1 VISRVEFET
10 AVKDALRHYARP
22 DLLFGNRLLQAD
34 VLQRRSAAATVQ
46 DLRTMLAATAGTLF
60 ANARDQKLHRVLE
73 LTYFDPAPKQE
84 TAADRLGLPFS
95 TYRRHL
101 TTGVGRIVDW
111 LWQQEQQS
119 LLQERPARETDVAKE
134 SGRDAEPHR
143 LSIVVLPFLNLSQ
156 DPAADYLVCG
166 IVDSLITDLTRT
178 LPGSFVVSRSTA
190 FSYQSRQV
198 PVRQIGRELQVQ
210 YALEGSA
217 QVEPDRIR
225 INAQLI
231 DAQADEHLWAE
242 RFDTERR
249 TTLEVQDEIVAR
261 LARAIGVEM
270 VRNAAA
276 RIRTRGANAGDARD
290 LAMQGTAVATDL
302 SRSTAAVEA
311 IALFRQALALDPDN
325 VDAMVGIASTR
336 IYQMV
341 NQFQTSE
348 REALLQEAQSL
359 TLRAAA
365 LAPDH
370 IGVRKSRAVLLRA
383 GGQFAEAIVAAK
395 AVIALNPGEP
405 TAYRELG
412 LNHLYLGETSEAV
425 DWFRRADRIAPQDR
439 ARWTWLQG
447 LGRALMQ
454 LGEDAEALR
463 AMRLALQSNINLGR
477 DRAYLA
483 AAEMLA
489 GEEAQ
494 AKLQLAKLNEL
505 DPGLTIRRFVE
516 ERSSVPLAAVSPI
529 YLRENERILA
539 ALRNAGMPD
548 QQGRI
553 TGTS

>member
-1 VISRVEFET
+1 MISRVEFET

-22 DLLFGNRLLQAD
+22 DLLSDNQLLQAD
-34 VLQRRSAAATVQ
+34 VLQRHSAAATVQ
-46 DLRTMLAATAGTLF
+46 DLRTMLAATSETLF
-60 ANARDQKLHRVLE
+60 ANARDQKLQRVLE
-73 LTYFDPAPKQE
+73 LTYFNPAPKQE
-84 TAADRLGLPFS
+84 AAADRLGLPFS

-119 LLQERPARETDVAKE
+119 LLQERLTGEADMAPGN
-134 SGRDAEPHR
+134 GRNAEPRR

-166 IVDSLITDLTRT
+166 IVDSLTTDLTRA
-178 LPGSFVVSRSTA
+178 LPGSFVISRSTA

-198 PVRQIGRELQVQ
+198 PVRQIGRELQVR
-210 YALEGSA
+210 YALEGSVL
-217 QVEPDRIR
+217 VEADRIR

-242 RFDTERR
+242 RFDTEHR

-270 VRNAAA
+270 VRNEAA
-276 RIRTRGANAGDARD
+276 RIRARGAGAEDARD
-290 LAMQGTAVATDL
+290 LAMRGNAVTTDL
-302 SRSTAAVEA
+302 SRSTAALEA
-311 IALFRQALALDPDN
+311 IALFRKALALDPDN

-336 IYQMV
+336 IYQVV

-348 REALLQEAQSL
+348 RETLLQEAKSL
-359 TLRAAA
+359 TVRAAA

-370 IGVRKSRAVLLRA
+370 IGVRKSRALLLRA
-383 GGQFAEAIVAAK
+383 GGHFAEAIVAAK

-412 LNHLYLGETSEAV
+412 LNHLYLGETREAV
-425 DWFRRADRIAPQDR
+425 EWFRRADRIAPQDR

-447 LGRALMQ
+447 LGRALLQ
-454 LGEDAEALR
+454 LGEDTEALWT
-463 AMRLALQSNINLGR
+463 MRLTLQSNINLGR

-494 AKLQLAKLNEL
+494 AKQQLAKLNEL
-505 DPGLTIRRFVE
+505 DPGLTIRQFAE
-516 ERSSVPLAAVSPI
+516 ERSSVPLAAVSPT

-539 ALRNAGMPD
+539 ALRSAGMPD
-548 QQGRI
+548 R
-553 TGTS
+553 